1 MAIYQN
7 LSFLFI
13 DNPIKSESA
22 TPGMK
27 TISAAHVTKKNC
39 YPVYVSNFHKSIRQ
53 TIGKW
58 IKHMGG
64 NITDEGT
71 KNNKYMQRHSIS
83 IVIREIKI
91 QTIQ

>member
-1 MAIYQN
+1 MRNYCLIN
-7 LSFLFI
+7 RVS
-13 DNPIKSESA
+13 
-22 TPGMK
+22 
-27 TISAAHVTKKNC
+27 VTKKNC

-64 NITDEGT
+64 NVTDEGT
-71 KNNKYMQRHSIS
+71 KNNKYIQRHLIS
-83 IVIREIKI
+83 LVIREMKI